1 MKIYMALEIY
11 SGNISL
17 PTEICT
23 YGSPLCITL
32 KLYHNICKKWFVF
45 WDSNSFFRNFVFIDY

>member
-32 KLYHNICKKWFVF
+32 KLYHNICKK
-45 WDSNSFFRNFVFIDY
+45 